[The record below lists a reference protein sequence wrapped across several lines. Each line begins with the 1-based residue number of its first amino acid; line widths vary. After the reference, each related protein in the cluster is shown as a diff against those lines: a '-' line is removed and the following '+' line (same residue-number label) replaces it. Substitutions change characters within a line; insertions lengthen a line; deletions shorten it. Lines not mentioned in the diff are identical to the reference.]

1 MTESLKLK
9 AVYDGAVLQNKK
21 RRIEQQRD
29 VLERSGLHKE
39 ATLLQKVINST
50 NMKIKQC
57 AENAKKQ
64 RLMLIR
70 EMFLCFVAA
79 DIATICADKAVDVFE
94 KVTYGKEKS
103 KGQDFAQLFKE
114 QADEW
119 NKLVQLV
126 DCNGQNL
133 KLSLMYSDL
142 ADDAIAAAMPKIYD
156 VIDKYMNSERGK
168 SLL

>member
-1 MTESLKLK
+1 MIETLKLK
-9 AVYDGAVLQNKK
+9 AVHDGAMLQNKK
-21 RRIEQQRD
+21 RRVEQQRD
-29 VLERSGLHKE
+29 VLERSGLHRE
-39 ATLLQKVINST
+39 ANLLQKVINAT
-50 NMKIKQC
+50 NIEIKQC
-57 AENAKKQ
+57 IENAKKQ

-70 EMFLCFVAA
+70 EMLLCFVAA
-79 DIATICADKAVDVFE
+79 DIATICADKATDVFD
-94 KVTYGKEKS
+94 KVTYGKEKA
-103 KGQDFAQLFKE
+103 KGHDFAELFRE

-133 KLSLMYSDL
+133 KLSFMYSDL
-142 ADDAIAAAMPKIYD
+142 ADDAIEAAMPKIYE